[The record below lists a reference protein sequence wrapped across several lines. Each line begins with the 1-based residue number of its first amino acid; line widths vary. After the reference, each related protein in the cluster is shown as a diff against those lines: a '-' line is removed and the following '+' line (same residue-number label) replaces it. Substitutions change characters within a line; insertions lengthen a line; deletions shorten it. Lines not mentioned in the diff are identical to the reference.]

1 MKAAERLQWLL
12 GHIPPRL
19 STIGEEEFSHRPATG
34 KWSKKEI
41 LGHLI
46 DSAANNHHRF
56 IRAQLE
62 APYEILPYA
71 QNEWVELNRYQHL
84 ESNRI
89 VHLWETYNRHLLE
102 IIRHIPEEKLAKTL
116 IDGEE
121 TVTLG
126 WLIVDYVAHIE
137 HHLNQ
142 ITDLS

>member
-12 GHIPPRL
+12 GHIPARL
-19 STIGEEEFSHRPATG
+19 NAISDAEFSRRPAPG

-56 IRAQLE
+56 IRGQFETL
-62 APYEILPYA
+62 YVIQPYA

-84 ESNRI
+84 ETSRI
-89 VHLWETYNRHLLE
+89 VDLWETYNRHLLE
-102 IIRHIPEEKLAKTL
+102 IIRHLPEEMLTKTL
-116 IDGEE
+116 ISGEE

-126 WLIVDYVAHIE
+126 WLIVDYVAHME

-142 ITDLS
+142 LTDLS